1 MLPSM
6 GNEHD
11 ISIELLTGD
20 PSEGPSSFLFSGFQG
35 STVVVCHLYHFMQ
48 K

>member
-1 MLPSM
+1 MPPSM

-20 PSEGPSSFLFSGFQG
+20 LSGGSSSFQLESACGPE
-35 STVVVCHLYHFMQ
+35 TCP
-48 K
+48 

>member
-11 ISIELLTGD
+11 VSIELLTCDSSGG
-20 PSEGPSSFLFSGFQG
+20 SSSFQLESG
-35 STVVVCHLYHFMQ
+35 
-48 K
+48 